1 MSSNNVVTST
11 EAYTKALLHCYK
23 YPTQPVLGMLIGKRI
38 GGGDGCYV
46 ADAIP
51 LFHALPMTAP
61 HPMLEVA
68 YSHVQSLS
76 KTRGL
81 MLLGVY
87 LANERIDDRTVS
99 TLNAALLDAVANR
112 MPGSNK
118 LLVWFVDNE
127 SLTSPPTG
135 SSITSYYHKTIPAGT
150 DVPRPAAV
158 PVDQQLAFGQ
168 WNSDTVS
175 PEVTQSAEAAIMSV
189 GEALEAFAPYRL
201 VDFEDH
207 LENPQLNYLEQPL
220 EELMKRASKK

>member
-1 MSSNNVVTST
+1 MPTNNVVTST

-38 GGGDGCYV
+38 GGGNGCYV
-46 ADAIP
+46 ADAVP

-81 MLLGVY
+81 NLLGVY
-87 LANERIDDRTVS
+87 LANERISDHAVS
-99 TLNAALLDAVANR
+99 ALNAALLDAVAHR
-112 MPGSNK
+112 LPGGSK

-127 SLTSPPTG
+127 TLTSPPTG
-135 SSITSYYHKTIPAGT
+135 CSITSYFHKSLPAGG
-150 DVPRPAAV
+150 DVPRPDAV
-158 PVDQQLAFGQ
+158 PADQQLAFGQ

-175 PEVTQSAEAAIMSV
+175 PEVTQSVEAAVMSV

-201 VDFEDH
+201 VDLEDH
-207 LENPQLNYLEQPL
+207 LENPQVNYLEQPL
-220 EELMKRASKK
+220 EDLVKRAGTK